1 MDKLNSIEPNID
13 LSNLAFTYSKLAI
26 DRTRCEICTKS
37 AVKTPERRQWR
48 RFGVFIVNFEHYFAP
63 SSSVSTVNFEH
74 IIAYSVG
81 EMKSFYC
88 FYKYA
93 QKILH
98 NA

>member
-13 LSNLAFTYSKLAI
+13 LSNLAFTYSKL
-26 DRTRCEICTKS
+26 

-88 FYKYA
+88 FYKSA